1 MKKQPTACI
10 FSKKRLRQGIFQ
22 WNLKNIFLHLRTCP
36 FIMLIQWPPI
46 TVLGISNPRSAK
58 HFFHTFKDIT
68 TCFIQICKNS
78 IYLQIKTSPVLFYFF
93 PNILNVKVCILQTR
107 RSQTSDFNILSFWIS
122 ICFFIMFSTFANS
135 EKHMSFT
142 FTEGEF
148 CWLLNFSFIYFFFP
162 QFSTPFLFIL
172 PIGPCQTSTMNR
184 SSHRRCSVKKVLLEI
199 LQNSQENTCSRVSF

>member
-1 MKKQPTACI
+1 MVWKNSLQPVSLAKRDSGKV
-10 FSKKRLRQGIFQ
+10 FSSEIWKTF
-22 WNLKNIFLHLRTCP
+22 FSHLRTCP

-46 TVLGISNPRSAK
+46 TVSGISNPRSAK

-78 IYLQIKTSPVLFYFF
+78 IYFQIKTSPVLFYFF

-135 EKHMSFT
+135 KKNI
-142 FTEGEF
+142 
-148 CWLLNFSFIYFFFP
+148 CPLLP
-162 QFSTPFLFIL
+162 L
-172 PIGPCQTSTMNR
+172 
-184 SSHRRCSVKKVLLEI
+184 
-199 LQNSQENTCSRVSF
+199 RVSFAGF